1 MQDENREKQQ
11 TEPQEVVSWY
21 VRPEGQ
27 EVVDCYV
34 QPRPMP
40 AGAVPPRPAPP
51 KKRSRKGLWAFLIT
65 AGVLAA
71 VVVTA
76 TVIASLRGGGVIPP
90 ADGGT
95 GDGSD
100 ASSIVN
106 ISKVEKTTI
115 PRMQGEAGVSLVC
128 TAPSAAASS
137 PVRPPGLH
145 GPDRGEAEHSG
156 HV

>member
-51 KKRSRKGLWAFLIT
+51 KKRSRKGLWAFLIA

-76 TVIASLRGGGVIPP
+76 TVIASR
-90 ADGGT
+90 
-95 GDGSD
+95 
-100 ASSIVN
+100 
-106 ISKVEKTTI
+106 
-115 PRMQGEAGVSLVC
+115 
-128 TAPSAAASS
+128 AAASY
-137 PVRPPGLH
+137 RP
-145 GPDRGEAEHSG
+145 RTAERETAATPAAS
-156 HV
+156 